1 MSSGDGY
8 VELADGSQRW
18 GLFGAA
24 GVLIRAGGI
33 DDSPRYLVAK
43 RSAIVHLGGTWG
55 IPGGAL
61 YRGEDPLDGAL
72 RELGEETGFAVA
84 EFKLIGRYED
94 DHGGWSYWTLLLDV
108 REPFSEPPLLNWET
122 DELCWATSGELEQM
136 DLFGAFRL
144 TLERLGIL

>member
-8 VELADGSQRW
+8 IELADGSQRW

-24 GVLIRAGGI
+24 GVLIRAGDI
-33 DDSPRYLVAK
+33 DDMPRYLVAK
-43 RSAIVHLGGTWG
+43 RSAMVHFGGTWG

-61 YRGEDPLDGAL
+61 HLGEDPLDGAL
-72 RELGEETGFAVA
+72 RELVEETGYVVVDFGVV
-84 EFKLIGRYED
+84 GTYED
-94 DHGGWSYWTLLLDV
+94 DHGGWSYWTLLLEV
-108 REPFSEPPLLNWET
+108 PAPFQESPLLNWET
-122 DELCWATSGELEQM
+122 DELRWATSDELEQM